1 MHKKQSEK
9 NLNVERFGLLGET
22 LTYSKSPQIHQI
34 FYNMHHLEADY
45 KLYEVSKDDFGTEK
59 MLSELRLLS
68 GFNVTI
74 PYKEV
79 IIPYLDEID
88 PVAKRIGA
96 VNTVKQINN
105 RWIGY
110 NTDYYGFIVSFEA
123 ELQKLKLET
132 HKSRAIVLGS
142 GGAAKMV
149 VVALEDL
156 GYNEIVVVSRNVSK
170 IEPFFPNCRCVDYV
184 WLNQMVLS
192 SDVLVNCTPIG
203 HKSIQS
209 SELIGN
215 TTLESQTFVFDL
227 NYSPLMTELLIRA
240 NALNVPGCNGLFML
254 VAQALKAEE
263 IWYDQKYDL
272 KSITKSILEE
282 I

>member
-1 MHKKQSEK
+1 MNYKQ
-9 NLNVERFGLLGET
+9 FGLLGET

-34 FYNMHHLEADY
+34 FYDMHQLEAEY
-45 KLYEVSKDDFGTEK
+45 KLYEFSKEAFGTEN
-59 MLSELRLLS
+59 MLKQMKTLN

-74 PYKEV
+74 PYKEA
-79 IIPYLDEID
+79 IIPYLDEVDSI
-88 PVAKRIGA
+88 AKRIGA
-96 VNTVKQINN
+96 VNTVRLIDN

-110 NTDYYGFIVSFEA
+110 NTDYYGFIVSFKSELEKLALEA
-123 ELQKLKLET
+123 
-132 HKSRAIVLGS
+132 HKSRAVVLGS

-156 GYNEIVVVSRNVSK
+156 GYNEIVVVSRNPSK
-170 IEPFFPNCRCVDYV
+170 ITSYFPNCRCVDYD
-184 WLNQMVLS
+184 WLNQMALN

-215 TTLESQTFVFDL
+215 SALEKQSFVFDL
-227 NYSPLMTELLIRA
+227 NYSPLETELLVRA
-240 NALNVPGCNGLFML
+240 NALEVPGCNGLFML

-263 IWYDQKYDL
+263 IWFDKIYDL
-272 KSITKSILEE
+272 ELITKSILKQ